1 MNNKPK
7 WTPGPFHCPTCATE
21 RGVSVPKFG
30 TCPHHPSYT
39 TIRAAAPDLYE
50 ALDRL
55 AGEVA
60 ACFGMGNERSAREAF
75 GNTNYSA
82 VMERIAAAK
91 AALAKAQGD

>member
-1 MNNKPK
+1 MPKTGRSESIGKGQPK

-50 ALDRL
+50 ALDEL
-55 AGEVA
+55 CE
-60 ACFGMGNERSAREAF
+60 MLPAF
-75 GNTNYSA
+75 VQKCDQLFAYTRGL
-82 VMERIAAAK
+82 R
-91 AALAKAQGD
+91 ALAKARGES